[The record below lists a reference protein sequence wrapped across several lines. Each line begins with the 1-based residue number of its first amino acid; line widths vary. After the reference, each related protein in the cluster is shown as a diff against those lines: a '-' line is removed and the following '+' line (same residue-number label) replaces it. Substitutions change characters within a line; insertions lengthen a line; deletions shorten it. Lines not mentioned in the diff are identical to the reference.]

1 MHQPLSNPPTPGRAG
16 ALIEYA
22 LIKSLPINSS
32 ACTLQECCCFAALPP
47 PPAPCCLPPSTHHT
61 TPHPQ
66 ELQSALSCPCRV
78 PQSLQSQTATA
89 HTPCRNAALL
99 AALAPCAAAPGKSA
113 GSIKPRS
120 STLSLPPTLL
130 LPAAAAA
137 PSPPSDSRPPPRLG
151 LCRAAQQDSRAADRV
166 QRGIAQ
172 WSSIVTTGSSSV
184 VGEDET
190 TVFFVIAAARSVA
203 KHSQTAVVGH
213 HWCPATSVGGRGVC
227 MCPPRY
233 SWSVNDIPRCH
244 LQTNCS
250 MSDTGT
256 HPVLPL
262 QLRAAA
268 EMDKDGAEAQ
278 GAGEGKGGERVP
290 TPTHSLTLLPLSRCS
305 CLMPWRNTP
314 WLTALP
320 PSSAQLEWQVPTP
333 HSLNHSLTHSL
344 NHTPSLTHPAA
355 AVALLLS
362 RPMA

>member
-1 MHQPLSNPPTPGRAG
+1 MHA
-16 ALIEYA
+16 
-22 LIKSLPINSS
+22 
-32 ACTLQECCCFAALPP
+32 
-47 PPAPCCLPPSTHHT
+47 
-61 TPHPQ
+61 
-66 ELQSALSCPCRV
+66 
-78 PQSLQSQTATA
+78 
-89 HTPCRNAALL
+89 PCRNAA
-99 AALAPCAAAPGKSA
+99 A
-113 GSIKPRS
+113 
-120 STLSLPPTLL
+120 SLH
-130 LPAAAAA
+130 
-137 PSPPSDSRPPPRLG
+137 SPPPRSVLPPSQHTPHHTTPPRASVSPVLSLQSASVTPIPNSNRTHTLQECRPLG
-151 LCRAAQQDSRAADRV
+151 RTCPLCCCPWEVSWVHQAKVINTVTATHTAAASSSSSTQPTQRQPTTPTLGTVQGSTTGQQSSGQSTAW
-166 QRGIAQ
+166 Q

-278 GAGEGKGGERVP
+278 GGGEGKGGERVP

-320 PSSAQLEWQVPTP
+320 PLFRPAGMAGADP
-333 HSLNHSLTHSL
+333 SLPQSLSYSLTQSHSLTHS
-344 NHTPSLTHPAA
+344 PCCCCCAAPVPAHG
-355 AVALLLS
+355 VVPLPS
-362 RPMA
+362 RP